1 MKVTWSAR
9 ASADF
14 KQAIAFLTQESPS
27 GAERVRQAAM
37 QTSELLSQY
46 PKACREGALS
56 GTREKA
62 VTATPYRLIYRVR
75 QDELE
80 IIRFFH
86 GARRWP

>member
-1 MKVTWSAR
+1 MRVIWSAR

-14 KQAIAFLTQESPS
+14 KQAIAFLAHESPS
-27 GAERVRQAAM
+27 GAERVRQAAIK
-37 QTSELLSQY
+37 TAELLSQY
-46 PKACREGALS
+46 PHAGREGALS
-56 GTREKA
+56 ETREKA
-62 VTATPYRLIYRVR
+62 VTSTPYRLIYRVR